1 MTNWMYNEFKHCG
14 IDYSDE
20 KQAEGYDSLHHTFRN
35 YEKEFEDML
44 DFIGL
49 ANTQEMTIIDLGC
62 GTGASTF
69 FASNKFKEV
78 FAVDVSD
85 AMIAQVQKKADSAN
99 VKNLNLLIGGFL
111 SYKHNSQAVDV
122 IITKHAFHHL
132 PDFWKQIALFRMNK
146 MLKQNGILYICDVV
160 FNLDPNNYKDKIDK
174 WIDGFEQFT
183 GKELRSEVETHI
195 RDEFSTFNW
204 ILEGMFA
211 RAGFEIDNKRSSDG
225 FVTEY
230 LCRKSKE
237 IEYYDE

>member
-1 MTNWMYNEFKHCG
+1 MTKWMYNEFKHCG
-14 IDYSDE
+14 VDYSDK
-20 KQAEGYDSLHHTFRN
+20 KQADGYDLLHQKFRN

-44 DFIGL
+44 DFTGL
-49 ANTQEMTIIDLGC
+49 SNTQDMSIIDLGC

-69 FASNKFKEV
+69 FASNKFKTV

-85 AMIAQVQKKADSAN
+85 AMIAQARKKAYDDN
-99 VKNLNLLIGGFL
+99 IKNLNFHIGGFL
-111 SYKHNSQAVDV
+111 SYKHKSPAVDV

-146 MLKQNGILYICDVV
+146 MLKTNGILYICDVA
-160 FNLDPNNYKDKIDK
+160 FNLDSNNYKVKIDN
-174 WIDGFEQFT
+174 WINGFEAFA

-195 RDEFSTFNW
+195 RDEYSTFNW
-204 ILEGMFA
+204 ILEGMFS
-211 RAGFEIDNKRSSDG
+211 RAGFLMEKNRSSDG

-237 IEYYDE
+237 IEYFDE

>member
-1 MTNWMYNEFKHCG
+1 MSNWIYNEFKHCG

-20 KQAEGYDSLHHTFRN
+20 KKTEEYDSLHLTFRN

-44 DFIGL
+44 DFSEL
-49 ANTQEMTIIDLGC
+49 SNTQEMTLIDLGC

-69 FASNKFKEV
+69 FASKKFKEV
-78 FAVDVSD
+78 IAVDVSET
-85 AMIAQVQKKADSAN
+85 MIAQVQKKAASDN
-99 VKNLNLLIGGFL
+99 LKNLKFHIGGFL
-111 SYKHNSQAVDV
+111 SYRHNSHPVDV

-146 MLKQNGILYICDVV
+146 MLKLNGILYICDVV
-160 FNLDPNNYKDKIDK
+160 FDLGPDNYKAKIDN
-174 WIDGFEQFT
+174 WIDGFDELA
-183 GKELRSEVETHI
+183 GKELRSEVEIHI

-211 RAGFEIDNKRSSDG
+211 RAGLEIDKKRSSDG

-237 IEYYDE
+237 IEYNGD